1 MPRVAKETKDK
12 YAILGML
19 SHHELSGYDL
29 REKVMNTIGFFW
41 PDLRYSRIYPTLK
54 KLEAEYL
61 VTSKKVSDPDD
72 KRPDKRIYKI
82 TAGGRDA
89 LEEWV
94 SEPLDVSTSINMF
107 SIMQELLLKI
117 YLGGLVEP
125 ENTSRNLE
133 IFKEYQKTSKK
144 ILEGFVENLEPI
156 IDQDIDHKYILQTV
170 KMGVE
175 VSKST
180 MKWANNA
187 MKELEEK

>member
-1 MPRVAKETKDK
+1 
-12 YAILGML
+12 
-19 SHHELSGYDL
+19 
-29 REKVMNTIGFFW
+29 
-41 PDLRYSRIYPTLK
+41 
-54 KLEAEYL
+54 
-61 VTSKKVSDPDD
+61 
-72 KRPDKRIYKI
+72 
-82 TAGGRDA
+82 
-89 LEEWV
+89 
-94 SEPLDVSTSINMF
+94 MF